1 MKKNLLSVTK
11 NNIEC
16 AFCKEKNCSFRYEP
30 NHSLSIEGIR
40 VYCTKLVLKKGGK
53 VLRKKIYG

>member
-16 AFCKEKNCSFRYEP
+16 AFCKEKNCSLRYYP
-30 NHSLSIEGIR
+30 NHTASIEGSRIS
-40 VYCTKLVLKKGGK
+40 CTKKFEKRERKILGKKNC
-53 VLRKKIYG
+53 R

>member
-16 AFCKEKNCSFRYEP
+16 AFCKEKNCYLRYYP
-30 NHSLSIEGIR
+30 NHRTSMGVSRIS
-40 VYCTKLVLKKGGK
+40 CTKKFEKRERKILGKKN
-53 VLRKKIYG
+53 RR